1 MYKPAEKEV
10 FHVHTYR
17 CKHASDEDDEA
28 YVRAAVDLGAKRIVF
43 TDHAPFPGNPF
54 GHRMQYEELSEYI
67 SSLLILKDKYAAII
81 EIMVGLEIE
90 YFPSFEEYYSELK
103 ENLDIE
109 VLMLGQHMFEV
120 SPGCYSFQYK
130 ELWFPEIAESV
141 IRGIKTDIFDG
152 VAHPDRVFKKETIW
166 TDEMQHLS
174 EIIVQEAGRRA
185 MFLEQNES
193 SKKEPYHYWP
203 QFWKVAER
211 MRNDFSSE
219 LLIINGLDAHS
230 TKEIML

>member
-1 MYKPAEKEV
+1 MYKPAEKEI

-28 YVRAAVDLGAKRIVF
+28 YVKAAVDLGAKRIVF
-43 TDHAPFPGNPF
+43 TDHAPFPGNSF

-67 SSLLILKDKYAAII
+67 SSLLSLKDKYASIN

-90 YFPSFEEYYSELK
+90 YLPSFEEYYNELK
-103 ENLDIE
+103 ANSDIE

-130 ELWFPEIAESV
+130 DLWFPEIAESV
-141 IRGIKTDIFDG
+141 IQGIKTDIFDG
-152 VAHPDRVFKKETIW
+152 VAHPDRVFKKEAIW

-174 EIIVQEAGRRA
+174 ELIVQEAGRRS
-185 MFLEQNES
+185 MFLEQNEA

-203 QFWKVAER
+203 QFWKVAEG
-211 MRNDFSSE
+211 MRNDFDAE
-219 LLIINGLDAHS
+219 LMIIKGLDAHS

>member
-90 YFPSFEEYYSELK
+90 YFPSFEE
-103 ENLDIE
+103 
-109 VLMLGQHMFEV
+109 
-120 SPGCYSFQYK
+120 
-130 ELWFPEIAESV
+130 
-141 IRGIKTDIFDG
+141 
-152 VAHPDRVFKKETIW
+152 
-166 TDEMQHLS
+166 
-174 EIIVQEAGRRA
+174 
-185 MFLEQNES
+185 
-193 SKKEPYHYWP
+193 
-203 QFWKVAER
+203 
-211 MRNDFSSE
+211 
-219 LLIINGLDAHS
+219 
-230 TKEIML
+230 